1 MTYRQNYCLRDHVRL
16 MHVRNHVRQHV
27 IQDIQ
32 LILSA
37 VMEYKLYQHN
47 LYNGQIPLG
56 RTPNFGIFDIPNFK
70 GPFTNLCSSL
80 PLMPNKNRGP
90 LDHGLVHGPAWID
103 HQNVSDEKR
112 LIIPTKI
119 VRQKSYFYRKYQ
131 VKIPMKMTVPEA
143 RIAIDFQE
151 FIFKS
156 LLVFVRFRNTFD
168 QSFGLDRVFFSPG
181 QMLNSRSLQRVFSA
195 ESFVIRILQS

>member
-16 MHVRNHVRQHV
+16 MHVRNHVREHV

-56 RTPNFGIFDIPNFK
+56 RTPNFGILDIPNLN

-80 PLMPNKNRGP
+80 PLMPNKNHGP
-90 LDHGLVHGPAWID
+90 LDHGLAH
-103 HQNVSDEKR
+103 
-112 LIIPTKI
+112 
-119 VRQKSYFYRKYQ
+119 
-131 VKIPMKMTVPEA
+131 
-143 RIAIDFQE
+143 
-151 FIFKS
+151 
-156 LLVFVRFRNTFD
+156 
-168 QSFGLDRVFFSPG
+168 
-181 QMLNSRSLQRVFSA
+181 
-195 ESFVIRILQS
+195 